1 MTLGLFELIRKS
13 RHAKSILMAL
23 NRKIAYL
30 REDEIAKVTATG
42 RSVW

>member
-1 MTLGLFELIRKS
+1 MASSSELEKLGLFELIRKS

-30 REDEIAKVTATG
+30 REDEIASA
-42 RSVW
+42 